1 MMMYCYTA
9 EHINDTLIT
18 ARRLS
23 SFDCQMMVLGAIAAH
38 DHHLLTRVIAKSY
51 L

>member
-1 MMMYCYTA
+1 MMMYCYNA
-9 EHINDTLIT
+9 EYINDTLIT

-23 SFDCQMMVLGAIAAH
+23 SFDCQMMALGVIAEN